1 MRRRSFDSGEIKR
14 AADGG
19 ASIDCC
25 CNYNAILAQSQMK
38 LFRTKPAV
46 DANVL
51 LQLSVADGIRTE
63 ILDFGDILIQYENL
77 VVCCRVRVR
86 TMTYNRKKLSF
97 NDMLSAID

>member
-1 MRRRSFDSGEIKR
+1 MFTSDGCRVNVSFRGRRGGGRAWCTETGVRRRSFDSGEIKR

-38 LFRTKPAV
+38 LFRTELAA

-51 LQLSVADGIRTE
+51 LRRPE
-63 ILDFGDILIQYENL
+63 RY
-77 VVCCRVRVR
+77 
-86 TMTYNRKKLSF
+86 TMTFSTVYLTG
-97 NDMLSAID
+97 

>member
-38 LFRTKPAV
+38 LFRIEPTM

-51 LQLSVADGIRTE
+51 LQLLQANADVY
-63 ILDFGDILIQYENL
+63 ILDHTRLMR
-77 VVCCRVRVR
+77 VCVALLLG
-86 TMTYNRKKLSF
+86 Y
-97 NDMLSAID
+97 

>member
-51 LQLSVADGIRTE
+51 LQLSVADGSRTE
-63 ILDFGDILIQYENL
+63 ILDFGDILD
-77 VVCCRVRVR
+77 
-86 TMTYNRKKLSF
+86 S
-97 NDMLSAID
+97 SAREYGCSL

>member
-1 MRRRSFDSGEIKR
+1 MGVRRRSFDSGEIKR

-38 LFRTKPAV
+38 LFRTEPAL

-51 LQLSVADGIRTE
+51 LQLSRRPPGHCGLYA
-63 ILDFGDILIQYENL
+63 L
-77 VVCCRVRVR
+77 
-86 TMTYNRKKLSF
+86 
-97 NDMLSAID
+97 

>member
-25 CNYNAILAQSQMK
+25 CNYNAILAQWQMK

-51 LQLSVADGIRTE
+51 LQLSVADGSRTE
-63 ILDFGDILIQYENL
+63 ILDFGDILDSWAREYGCSL
-77 VVCCRVRVR
+77 
-86 TMTYNRKKLSF
+86 
-97 NDMLSAID
+97 

>member
-46 DANVL
+46 CVNANVL
-51 LQLSVADGIRTE
+51 LQLSVADGSRTE
-63 ILDFGDILIQYENL
+63 ILEFGDILGN
-77 VVCCRVRVR
+77 
-86 TMTYNRKKLSF
+86 
-97 NDMLSAID
+97 